1 MGFFKEIAI
10 EIGEPVT
17 FHKCVVFL
25 FELIKEQSIYVKVLL
40 SRPELI
46 AFCCIILFL
55 FCCCAGFFFYGKHLK
70 KELMNVQSWPTVKG
84 VVVESEVL
92 GSTNSRENSNR
103 NSTTYSANVK
113 YTYTVFNKQYTS
125 SKLNWGGRFESS
137 SKEQIQAYADLYP
150 VGKELTVYYN
160 ETDPLRSIV
169 EIDIK
174 SNTFFYK
181 LGFFMSG
188 TIATFFF
195 VGLIIALVNGK
206 RSYEKAE
213 YEKYLKSPLYQ
224 EQMKEYKR
232 IEDSLQN
239 EETGIDTLLP
249 SEDTTQVRN
258 N

>member
-1 MGFFKEIAI
+1 VYKR
-10 EIGEPVT
+10 
-17 FHKCVVFL
+17 
-25 FELIKEQSIYVKVLL
+25 Q
-40 SRPELI
+40 
-46 AFCCIILFL
+46 
-55 FCCCAGFFFYGKHLK
+55 
-70 KELMNVQSWPTVKG
+70 
-84 VVVESEVL
+84 
-92 GSTNSRENSNR
+92 
-103 NSTTYSANVK
+103 
-113 YTYTVFNKQYTS
+113 VFNKQYTS